1 MKNEE
6 WKIRFPNFAIAML
19 KVSQGGP
26 CPKGGRAGCWPS
38 CTMAEAAP
46 SADMIRRDQPEARSG
61 ILERY
66 IKSDQIVRGTLSNR
80 SIGKMKAFVSI
91 PWSPRN
97 SEFSAMKRKQLSFFV
112 NLW

>member
-1 MKNEE
+1 MKKQE
-6 WKIRFPNFAIAML
+6 WKIRFSNFAIVEL

-66 IKSDQIVRGTLSNR
+66 IKSDQIVRGHTQQSVDREDEGLCKYS
-80 SIGKMKAFVSI
+80 VI
-91 PWSPRN
+91 PA
-97 SEFSAMKRKQLSFFV
+97 E
-112 NLW
+112 